1 MGGKVDKTHY
11 WLKVTKDKYELP
23 LAVADT
29 KAELAHIL
37 GIKTKTITEEM
48 SRSKSKGRLCQYVK
62 VDKEEPMKVEI
73 VVKAL
78 KCSANIR
85 PKERNCEDCPYR
97 ILEEVDDRFPVKPD
111 VEIDGVKYWEEC
123 DCDKICLDAAD
134 LLEKIA
140 EESYEKG
147 KHETILMSANRDEA
161 IKQAYNEGLKEKAS
175 NTIDNFLEILKPC
188 ESCSD
193 AKVCNDE
200 YFSASCKSEI
210 MYSWEDIMI
219 AGHKYIEN
227 QQK

>member
-78 KCSANIR
+78 KCSATVR

-97 ILEEVDDRFPVKPD
+97 TLEEVDDKFPVPPD
-111 VEIDGVKYWEEC
+111 VEIDGVKYWEGC
-123 DCDKICLDAAD
+123 DCEKICLDAAD
-134 LLEKIA
+134 LLE
-140 EESYEKG
+140 
-147 KHETILMSANRDEA
+147 
-161 IKQAYNEGLKEKAS
+161 AS
-175 NTIDNFLEILKPC
+175 NIIDNFLEILKPC

-210 MYSWEDIMI
+210 MYSWEDLMI

-227 QQK
+227 QQNS